1 MPGRKN
7 PVKFPDARICIR
19 GAEARD
25 FILPKTD
32 VLAPIEAPRVGKSRF
47 DILYKKL
54 AEKINDSTDQSKVI
68 NGKDYIARNQNPCLT
83 FFQSGLKKQSP

>member
-1 MPGRKN
+1 M
-7 PVKFPDARICIR
+7 KFPDARVCIR

-32 VLAPIEAPRVGKSRF
+32 VLVPIHAPRDGKSRF

-54 AEKINDSTDQSKVI
+54 AEKINDSTDSSKVI
-68 NGKDYIARNQNPCLT
+68 NGKDYISHNKNPCIT
-83 FFQSGLKKQSP
+83 FF